1 LANRFLAEPDPTTAW
16 AKAAVD
22 GRLTVGEIVRHQAE
36 RHLRDIRDGEAR
48 GIYWRPEAAAHAL
61 GFLPAVFSVTDGP
74 AAGNP
79 FHPLEWHTFV
89 IGSLFGWHLSTG
101 RWRFRTGWLETG
113 KGQAKSPLM
122 GAIGIYI
129 MGWCGIPRAQCF
141 AIGQDKATAN
151 VLFRDAVAMCRG
163 QIPDEDEG
171 DSLEARGE
179 IIIRGEGDNAWKLE
193 HPDSGSFF
201 RTLAGGE
208 NQSGPRPAY
217 VAADEIHEF
226 RTDHAIETWKRAI
239 DKIAG
244 NALMLLGTNTPAV
257 SQHVGTSY
265 SDMYQ
270 QIAKGEARDDS
281 AFAFIA
287 RVDKADREE
296 VFTNEACWK
305 KALPALGETYP
316 IENVRETVASA
327 ALRVSTKS
335 SVKRLYFGIATGA
348 ADMWIDEDKWAAV
361 LGVIDQQALRTQQC
375 WVSLDLSKKNDLTAM
390 SAAWMAPTALVSV
403 KTWYWTTKDGL
414 QDRATA
420 DKAPYVE
427 WVEDKYL
434 TATPGAVIDY
444 TFVAQQLAS
453 LVADND
459 VQFIAVD
466 IAFISSFIEACEAIG
481 LPVWRYEGPGKP
493 EGKGLKIVG
502 HAQGKR
508 VLFEDKQLCMPQ
520 SITKLEDRIL
530 EGIERIVIDDSPVT
544 YSCSANAVIDADG
557 QGNRAFDKARSRGRI
572 DGIVTIAM
580 AVGAATM
587 NEKPK
592 RKSVY
597 ASRGAIM
604 M

>member
-1 LANRFLAEPDPTTAW
+1 
-16 AKAAVD
+16 
-22 GRLTVGEIVRHQAE
+22 
-36 RHLRDIRDGEAR
+36 
-48 GIYWRPEAAAHAL
+48 
-61 GFLPAVFSVTDGP
+61 
-74 AAGNP
+74 
-79 FHPLEWHTFV
+79 
-89 IGSLFGWHLSTG
+89 
-101 RWRFRTGWLETG
+101 
-113 KGQAKSPLM
+113 
-122 GAIGIYI
+122 
-129 MGWCGIPRAQCF
+129 
-141 AIGQDKATAN
+141 
-151 VLFRDAVAMCRG
+151 
-163 QIPDEDEG
+163 
-171 DSLEARGE
+171 
-179 IIIRGEGDNAWKLE
+179 
-193 HPDSGSFF
+193 
-201 RTLAGGE
+201 
-208 NQSGPRPAY
+208 
-217 VAADEIHEF
+217 
-226 RTDHAIETWKRAI
+226 
-239 DKIAG
+239 
-244 NALMLLGTNTPAV
+244 
-257 SQHVGTSY
+257 
-265 SDMYQ
+265 
-270 QIAKGEARDDS
+270 
-281 AFAFIA
+281 
-287 RVDKADREE
+287 
-296 VFTNEACWK
+296 
-305 KALPALGETYP
+305 
-316 IENVRETVASA
+316 
-327 ALRVSTKS
+327 
-335 SVKRLYFGIATGA
+335 
-348 ADMWIDEDKWAAV
+348 
-361 LGVIDQQALRTQQC
+361 
-375 WVSLDLSKKNDLTAM
+375 
-390 SAAWMAPTALVSV
+390 V